1 LKRSLHIWLA
11 MGLLTTCASGS
22 FAVTTE
28 APYLGDADRDGKVTI
43 RDAVLIL
50 RKSIGLSKIENQ
62 DILLGD
68 LFPLRGVGKRPIGDG
83 ELTPS
88 DAISIMSMSLGRSSI
103 LQAANPSTV
112 TTVAGTTQ
120 AGFDDL
126 PGRVR
131 FSSPAGVAIDSLNN
145 IYVADRNNRR
155 IRVITPDG
163 DVKTLAG
170 SGAVG
175 LADGTGD
182 AAQFTQPTS
191 IAVSPQGD
199 VYVIDTNRLRR
210 VSQDGTVTTLAGAT
224 PGFADGVGTAAL
236 FNDPRGIAVDSLGY
250 IYVADTGNNRIR
262 RVTPS
267 GQVDTYA
274 GAALGSLL
282 VQPTGVAVDQDGYV
296 YVADAGANR
305 IRRVGPDGLIVTL
318 AGGPDRANQDGIG
331 LAAKFNLPQAL
342 AIDSAKNLYIM
353 DTGNYTVR
361 EMLPNGQVTTIA
373 GKGNLPFAD
382 GLALN
387 ATFGASRGIA
397 VDSSGN
403 VFIADE
409 TNNRIRRLNTK

>member
-1 LKRSLHIWLA
+1 
-11 MGLLTTCASGS
+11 MGLATCASGA
-22 FAVTTE
+22 FAVTNE
-28 APYLGDADRDGKVTI
+28 APYLGDTDRDGKVTI

-88 DAISIMSMSLGRSSI
+88 DAISIMSISLGRNTI
-103 LQAANPSTV
+103 FQAATPSTV
-112 TTVAGTTQ
+112 STVAGTSQ
-120 AGFDDL
+120 AGFGDQ
-126 PGRVR
+126 PGRIR
-131 FSSPAGVAIDSLNN
+131 FASPSGVAVDGMNN
-145 IYVADRNNRR
+145 VFVADRNNRR

-175 LADGTGD
+175 LADGAGD

-191 IAVSPQGD
+191 IAVSPAGD

-210 VSQDGTVTTLAGAT
+210 VSPDGTVTTLAGGD
-224 PGFADGVGTAAL
+224 PGFADGVGTAAK

-250 IYVADTGNNRIR
+250 IFIADTGNNRIR

-318 AGGPDRANQDGIG
+318 AGGPDRSNQDGIG
-331 LAAKFNLPQAL
+331 LAAKFNLPQAI
-342 AIDSAKNLYIM
+342 AIDSAKNLFII

-361 EMLPNGQVTTIA
+361 EMLPNGQVSTIA
-373 GKGNLPFAD
+373 GKGNVAFAD

-387 ATFGASRGIA
+387 AGIGLSRGIA

-409 TNNRIRRLNTK
+409 TNNRVRRLNTK